1 MKSQEENE
9 KFSKKLRRR
18 GRFGGAGSICIFNQA
33 YHAQGKIAG
42 GRALHAISITA
53 QHTQQARLVRVN
65 LRRYLYAVAG
75 FVAVAAEVRRVCGD
89 RPVAFVGVL
98 IRAATAKGLST
109 GFTTPGELAGAG
121 AGRPGCAVGLAGHQ
135 TTTLSPAPATGTQN
149 EAISAAL
156 AISTFIRSNIT
167 ERENAGYFRESMG

>member
-1 MKSQEENE
+1 MK
-9 KFSKKLRRR
+9 
-18 GRFGGAGSICIFNQA
+18 I
-33 YHAQGKIAG
+33 
-42 GRALHAISITA
+42 ISII
-53 QHTQQARLVRVN
+53 N
-65 LRRYLYAVAG
+65 LKGGVAKTLAG

-135 TTTLSPAPATGTQN
+135 TTTLSPATGTQN

-167 ERENAGYFRESMG
+167 ERENAGYFREFMG